1 MFVAPKM
8 LIIKEENGLHGTS
21 KRHQMI
27 GLIPHFQLVKCHT
40 QSSSSELEV
49 DERLEVGCDELAD
62 DEDGED
68 AGEGHQREGH

>member
-8 LIIKEENGLHGTS
+8 LIIKEENRLHGTP

-27 GLIPHFQLVKCHT
+27 GLIPHFQLVKWHT

-49 DERLEVGCDELAD
+49 DERL
-62 DEDGED
+62 
-68 AGEGHQREGH
+68 

>member
-8 LIIKEENGLHGTS
+8 LIIKEENGLRGTP
-21 KRHQMI
+21 KRHQVI
-27 GLIPHFQLVKCHT
+27 GLVPNFQLVKCHT

-49 DERLEVGCDELAD
+49 DERLEVGGDELAD

-68 AGEGHQREGH
+68 ADEDHQREGH

>member
-1 MFVAPKM
+1 MFVAPKV
-8 LIIKEENGLHGTS
+8 LIIKEENGIRGTP

-49 DERLEVGCDELAD
+49 DERL
-62 DEDGED
+62 
-68 AGEGHQREGH
+68 